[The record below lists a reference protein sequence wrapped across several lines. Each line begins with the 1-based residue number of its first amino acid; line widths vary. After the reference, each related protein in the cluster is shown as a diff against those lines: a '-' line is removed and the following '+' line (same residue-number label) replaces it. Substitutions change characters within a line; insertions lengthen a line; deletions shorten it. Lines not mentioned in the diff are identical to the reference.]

1 MRTRYGH
8 PFALIALILVA
19 LTVADP
25 AGVAHAQPA
34 ADHTLVVETPI
45 SAFVVNSVL
54 KEFSQFAKEKWNVVL
69 KTATMRAGT
78 PTLYDRTVAWKGH
91 PEADVFW
98 GGEPALFDKLAAQKL
113 LAGLDVSPEVWD
125 SIPASIGTPKAVP
138 LKDPARFWV
147 GTALEV
153 YGLVY
158 HPRLLRQLGVPEPRD
173 WEDVLNPRLKGQIV
187 QSKPTR
193 SSSSHAT
200 YVIVLQTK
208 GETEG
213 WEWLKR
219 LAANTGAFVDS
230 SRAVP
235 AAVAKGEFAIG
246 FAVPSYYAFEEKLS
260 GFDIKFVAPK
270 NAFVTPEPVAVLA
283 GARNSRFA
291 REFVAFLLSERGQ
304 RVLTERGLFPIT
316 PRYKV
321 RGAPGSTAELVVEL
335 TGGIRSFFDAP
346 VSNVYDGEVARSQ
359 YQAINER
366 FRLDIEAAWDDL
378 KRKY

>member
-1 MRTRYGH
+1 MRTKRALL
-8 PFALIALILVA
+8 FAVILLSLAAVRVDIAR
-19 LTVADP
+19 
-25 AGVAHAQPA
+25 AQPPT
-34 ADHTLVVETPI
+34 DQPLVIGTPM
-45 SAFVVNSVL
+45 SAFVVDSVL
-54 KEFSQFAKEKWNVVL
+54 KEFVQYAKEKWKVAL
-69 KTATMRAGT
+69 KTTTMRAGT
-78 PTLYDRTVAWKGH
+78 PTLYERTVTWKGR

-113 LAGLDVSPEVWD
+113 LARLEVTPEVWD

-158 HPRLLRQLGVPEPRD
+158 HPRLLRQLGVPEPKD
-173 WEDVLNPRLKGQIV
+173 WEDVLNPRLKGQVV
-187 QSKPTR
+187 QSKPTH

-200 YVIVLQTK
+200 YAIVLQTK
-208 GETEG
+208 GETDG

-219 LAANTGAFVDS
+219 LAGNTGAFVGS

-235 AAVAKGEFAIG
+235 AAVAKGEYAVG
-246 FAVPSYYAFEEKLS
+246 FAVPSYYAFEEKLA
-260 GFDIKFVAPK
+260 GFDLKFVAPT

-321 RGAPGSTAELVVEL
+321 RGAPGSTAELAVEL
-335 TGGIRSFFDAP
+335 TGGIRSFFEAP
-346 VSNVYDGEVARSQ
+346 VSNVYDGEVARRQ
-359 YQAINER
+359 YQAINEK
-366 FRLDIEAAWDDL
+366 FRLEIEAAWDDL